1 MVVFGTIMTNSF
13 ATDFLAK
20 IPEIVK
26 SAVPWQ
32 TLNSMAHNPQ
42 ALVSVDAQNQLRG
55 LLASLGDKGTSALNE
70 LLDVMRHSLNSS
82 LSHVFLIGFGIIIVA
97 LVVTFFLREVPLRKK
112 HSMQARSTNPKTD
125 SPGK

>member
-1 MVVFGTIMTNSF
+1 
-13 ATDFLAK
+13 
-20 IPEIVK
+20 
-26 SAVPWQ
+26 
-32 TLNSMAHNPQ
+32 MAHNPQ

-125 SPGK
+125 SQEK